1 MKINDEIVLS
11 FDNEDNYLNKEKKE
25 INVGTKL
32 SDFNIIKNIGQG
44 NFSTVKLVTSKLTDK
59 YYAMKEI
66 KTKYCKKERHV
77 SMIEKEI
84 KLLQSLNHPNII
96 KYYSSFREN
105 DNYYI
110 ITEYLSNESLEN
122 LLNKNIKNKKLIEER
137 IIWNLLI
144 QTLNGLLYLH
154 ETKKIIHRD
163 IKPDNL
169 LLDSKGILKIL
180 DFGVS
185 AIKSETVEELL
196 KCHGTV
202 AGPIQYMS
210 KEMALGDKYDFK
222 SDIYML
228 GLTFFFLMSN
238 KLPERKIV
246 LGPLYIPVINKNAKL
261 PLSYSEHLRN
271 FIENLLKKENE
282 RPSTKEALIKAINY
296 YKSKYIKITSIISLM
311 NCLYGIPEINKYIL
325 GEKISNKLKED
336 KMNNTNKYIITKE
349 FKESLSSIN
358 SLTLSKSLKISCLK
372 LKNLL
377 QQIKLED
384 KEEGNEIDLENL
396 FQCLI
401 ISLHEELNKA
411 KGDINNYKKNITEPT
426 NKNQVIQFEAREFT
440 TYYRS
445 IISEQFY
452 YLSISEELCF
462 YCQRPVRYTCCINN
476 MIQLFPDRTS
486 IYVCKKDITVLDMF
500 RHYNK
505 KRIYPN
511 INRICSFCGKE
522 VDRVCRTEMFYT
534 TPPNFILEIKNSNET
549 EFNLKI
555 DEYINMQEFVE
566 RKDISKVKYY
576 LVGGIFREKNIRGH
590 MKYISIT
597 RTNNG
602 WVFYNGESLQKCSF
616 NDLEKFKNLKM
627 LFYSS
632 NGL

>member
-1 MKINDEIVLS
+1 MINDEILLDI
-11 FDNEDNYLNKEKKE
+11 DNEDNYLNKERKK

-32 SDFNIIKNIGQG
+32 SDFIIIKNLGQG
-44 NFSTVKLVTSKLTDK
+44 NFSTVKLVTSKLTNK

-66 KTKYCKKERHV
+66 KSKYCKTKRNL

-84 KLLQSLNHPNII
+84 KLLQSLNHPNVI
-96 KYYSSFREN
+96 KYYSSFLEN

-110 ITEYLSNESLEN
+110 ITEYLSNGSLESL
-122 LLNKNIKNKKLIEER
+122 LKKNRQNGKLIEER
-137 IIWNLLI
+137 IIWSLLI

-169 LLDSKGILKIL
+169 LLDSKGKLKIL

-202 AGPIQYMS
+202 AGPIQFMS
-210 KEMALGDKYDFK
+210 AEMALGDKYDFK

-238 KLPERKIV
+238 TMPERKIV

-271 FIENLLKKENE
+271 FIESLLKKENE
-282 RPSTKEALIKAINY
+282 RPSTKEAFYKAINY
-296 YKSKYIKITSIISLM
+296 YISKYIKITSIISLM
-311 NCLYGIPEINKYIL
+311 NCLYSIPEINNYIL
-325 GEKISNKLKED
+325 GESISKKLEED
-336 KMNNTNKYIITKE
+336 KVNNTNKYIITKV
-349 FKESLSSIN
+349 FKEALSSIN
-358 SLTLSKSLKISCLK
+358 SLTLSKNLKISCIK

-377 QQIKLED
+377 QPKKFED
-384 KEEGNEIDLENL
+384 KKEGDEIELESL
-396 FQCLI
+396 FQNLI

-411 KGDINNYKKNITEPT
+411 KGDINNYKKDIIEPT
-426 NKNQVIQFEAREFT
+426 NKNEVIQSEVCKFT

-445 IISEQFY
+445 RISDLFY
-452 YLSISEELCF
+452 YLSIIEEQCF
-462 YCQRPVRYTCCINN
+462 YCQKPVKYTCCINN
-476 MIQLFPDRTS
+476 VIEVFPDRTA

-505 KRIYPN
+505 KRLYSN
-511 INRICSFCGKE
+511 INRICSFCKKG
-522 VDRVCRTEMFYT
+522 VDHIYKTEMFYT
-534 TPPNFILEIKNSNET
+534 TPPIFILEIKNSNET
-549 EFNLKI
+549 DFNLKI
-555 DEYINMQEFVE
+555 NENINIQEFVE
-566 RKDISKVKYY
+566 RKDVSKVMYY
-576 LVGGIFREKNIRGH
+576 LVGAIFREKNMNGH

-597 RTNNG
+597 RTNDG
-602 WVFYNGESLQKCSF
+602 WVFYNGESLKKCSF
-616 NDLEKFKNLKM
+616 NILEKLKNLKM

-632 NGL
+632 NG

>member
-1 MKINDEIVLS
+1 MINDEILLDI
-11 FDNEDNYLNKEKKE
+11 DNEDNYLNKERKK

-32 SDFNIIKNIGQG
+32 SDFIIIKNLGQG
-44 NFSTVKLVTSKLTDK
+44 NFSTVKLVTSKLTNK

-66 KTKYCKKERHV
+66 KSKYCKTKRNL

-84 KLLQSLNHPNII
+84 KLLQSLNHPNVI
-96 KYYSSFREN
+96 KYYSSFRAD

-110 ITEYLSNESLEN
+110 ITEYLSNGSLESL
-122 LLNKNIKNKKLIEER
+122 LKKNRQNGKLIEER
-137 IIWNLLI
+137 IIWSLLI

-169 LLDSKGILKIL
+169 LLDSKGKLKIL

-202 AGPIQYMS
+202 AGPIQFMS
-210 KEMALGDKYDFK
+210 AEMALGDKYDFK

-238 KLPERKIV
+238 TMPERKIV

-271 FIENLLKKENE
+271 FIESLLKKENE
-282 RPSTKEALIKAINY
+282 RPSTKEAFYKAINY
-296 YKSKYIKITSIISLM
+296 YISKYIKITSIISLM
-311 NCLYGIPEINKYIL
+311 NCLYSIPEINNYIL
-325 GEKISNKLKED
+325 GESISKKLEED
-336 KMNNTNKYIITKE
+336 KVNNTNKYIITKV
-349 FKESLSSIN
+349 FKEALSSIN
-358 SLTLSKSLKISCLK
+358 SLTLSKNLKISCIK

-377 QQIKLED
+377 QPKKFED
-384 KEEGNEIDLENL
+384 KKEGDEIELESL
-396 FQCLI
+396 FQNLI

-411 KGDINNYKKNITEPT
+411 KGDINNYKKDIIEPT
-426 NKNQVIQFEAREFT
+426 NKNEVIQSEVCKFT

-445 IISEQFY
+445 RISDQFY
-452 YLSISEELCF
+452 YLSIIEEQCF
-462 YCQRPVRYTCCINN
+462 YCQKPVKYTCCINN
-476 MIQLFPDRTS
+476 VIEVFPDRTA

-505 KRIYPN
+505 KRSYSN
-511 INRICSFCGKE
+511 VNRICSFCKKG
-522 VDRVCRTEMFYT
+522 VDHVYKTEMFYT
-534 TPPNFILEIKNSNET
+534 TPPIFILEIKNSNET
-549 EFNLKI
+549 DFNLKI
-555 DEYINMQEFVE
+555 NENINIQEFVE
-566 RKDISKVKYY
+566 RKDVSKVKYY
-576 LVGGIFREKNIRGH
+576 LVGAIFREKNMNGH

-597 RTNNG
+597 RTNDG
-602 WVFYNGESLQKCSF
+602 WVFYNGESLKKCSF
-616 NDLEKFKNLKM
+616 NILEKLKNLKM

-632 NGL
+632 NA

>member
-1 MKINDEIVLS
+1 MINDEILLDI
-11 FDNEDNYLNKEKKE
+11 DNEDNYLNKERKK

-32 SDFNIIKNIGQG
+32 SDFIIIKNLGQG
-44 NFSTVKLVTSKLTDK
+44 NFSTVKLVTSKLTNK

-66 KTKYCKKERHV
+66 KSKYCKTKRNL

-84 KLLQSLNHPNII
+84 KLLQSLNHPNVI
-96 KYYSSFREN
+96 KYYSSFRAD

-110 ITEYLSNESLEN
+110 ITEYLSNGSLESL
-122 LLNKNIKNKKLIEER
+122 LKKNRQNGKLIEER
-137 IIWNLLI
+137 IIWSLLI

-154 ETKKIIHRD
+154 ETKKIIHRN

-169 LLDSKGILKIL
+169 LLDSKGKLKIL

-202 AGPIQYMS
+202 AGPIQFMS
-210 KEMALGDKYDFK
+210 AEMALGDKYDFK

-228 GLTFFFLMSN
+228 GLTFFFLMSTM
-238 KLPERKIV
+238 PERKIV

-271 FIENLLKKENE
+271 FIESLLKKENE
-282 RPSTKEALIKAINY
+282 RPSTKEAFYKAINY
-296 YKSKYIKITSIISLM
+296 YISKYIKITSIISLM
-311 NCLYGIPEINKYIL
+311 NCLYSIPEINNYIL
-325 GEKISNKLKED
+325 GESISKKLEED
-336 KMNNTNKYIITKE
+336 KVNNTNKYIITKV
-349 FKESLSSIN
+349 FKEALSSIN
-358 SLTLSKSLKISCLK
+358 SLTLSKNLKISCIK

-377 QQIKLED
+377 QPKKFED
-384 KEEGNEIDLENL
+384 KKEGDEIELESL
-396 FQCLI
+396 FQNLI

-411 KGDINNYKKNITEPT
+411 KGDINNYKKDIIEPT
-426 NKNQVIQFEAREFT
+426 NKNEVIQSEVCKFT

-445 IISEQFY
+445 RISDLFY
-452 YLSISEELCF
+452 YLSIIEEQCF
-462 YCQRPVRYTCCINN
+462 YCQKPVKYTCCINN
-476 MIQLFPDRTS
+476 VIEVFPDRTA

-505 KRIYPN
+505 KRSYSN
-511 INRICSFCGKE
+511 INRICSFCKKG
-522 VDRVCRTEMFYT
+522 VDHIYKTEMFYT
-534 TPPNFILEIKNSNET
+534 TPPIFILEIKNSNET

-555 DEYINMQEFVE
+555 NENINIQEFVE
-566 RKDISKVKYY
+566 RKDVSKVMYY
-576 LVGGIFREKNIRGH
+576 LVGAIFREKNMNGH

-597 RTNNG
+597 RTNDG
-602 WVFYNGESLQKCSF
+602 WVFYNGESLKKCSF
-616 NDLEKFKNLKM
+616 NILEKLKNLKM

-632 NGL
+632 NA

>member
-1 MKINDEIVLS
+1 MINDEILLDI
-11 FDNEDNYLNKEKKE
+11 DNEDNYLNKERKK

-32 SDFNIIKNIGQG
+32 SDFIIIKNLGQG
-44 NFSTVKLVTSKLTDK
+44 NFSTVKLVTSKLTNK

-66 KTKYCKKERHV
+66 KSKYCKTKRNL

-84 KLLQSLNHPNII
+84 KLLQSLNHPNVI
-96 KYYSSFREN
+96 KYYSSFRAD

-110 ITEYLSNESLEN
+110 ITEYLSNGSLESL
-122 LLNKNIKNKKLIEER
+122 LKKNRQNGKLIEER
-137 IIWNLLI
+137 IIWSLLI

-154 ETKKIIHRD
+154 ETKKIIHRN

-169 LLDSKGILKIL
+169 LLDSKGKLKIL

-202 AGPIQYMS
+202 AGPIQFMS
-210 KEMALGDKYDFK
+210 AEMALGDKYDFK

-238 KLPERKIV
+238 TMPERKIV

-271 FIENLLKKENE
+271 FIESLLKKENE
-282 RPSTKEALIKAINY
+282 RPSTKEAFYKAINY
-296 YKSKYIKITSIISLM
+296 YISKYIKITSIISLM
-311 NCLYGIPEINKYIL
+311 NCLYSIPEINNYIL
-325 GEKISNKLKED
+325 GESISKKLEED
-336 KMNNTNKYIITKE
+336 KVNNTNKYIITKV
-349 FKESLSSIN
+349 FKEALSSIN
-358 SLTLSKSLKISCLK
+358 SLTLSKNLKISCIK

-377 QQIKLED
+377 QPKKFED
-384 KEEGNEIDLENL
+384 KKEGDEIELESL
-396 FQCLI
+396 FQNLI

-411 KGDINNYKKNITEPT
+411 KGDINNYKKDIIEPT
-426 NKNQVIQFEAREFT
+426 NKNEVIQSEVCKFT

-445 IISEQFY
+445 RISDLFY
-452 YLSISEELCF
+452 YLSIIEEQCF
-462 YCQRPVRYTCCINN
+462 YCQKPVKYTCCINN
-476 MIQLFPDRTS
+476 VIEVFPDRTA

-505 KRIYPN
+505 KRSYSN
-511 INRICSFCGKE
+511 INRICSFCKKG
-522 VDRVCRTEMFYT
+522 VDHIYRTEMFYT
-534 TPPNFILEIKNSNET
+534 TPPIFILEIKNSNET
-549 EFNLKI
+549 DFNLKI
-555 DEYINMQEFVE
+555 NEYINIQEFVE
-566 RKDISKVKYY
+566 RKDVSKVMYY
-576 LVGGIFREKNIRGH
+576 LVGAIFREKNLNGH

-597 RTNNG
+597 RTNDG
-602 WVFYNGESLQKCSF
+602 WVFYNGESLKKCSF
-616 NDLEKFKNLKM
+616 NILEKLKNLKM

-632 NGL
+632 NA